1 MLRQLTLHQIST
13 GEVIEMMTNCPYV
26 TIAGAEVEC
35 ESLSLYEELFDIL
48 NDDIIELGPSQGT
61 VTKII
66 LPFK

>member
-1 MLRQLTLHQIST
+1 
-13 GEVIEMMTNCPYV
+13 MMTHCPYV
-26 TIAGAEVEC
+26 MIAGAEAEF